1 MLTVTLIYRKILTMT
16 EFTSVGD
23 DYARHRN
30 LMLAIDQAFNENED
44 LLENIAS
51 DYDDGFVC
59 YSEEEPI

>member
-1 MLTVTLIYRKILTMT
+1 MT

-23 DYARHRN
+23 DFNRYKD
-30 LMLAIDQAFNENED
+30 LMLAIDKAFSENED

-59 YSEEEPI
+59 YSEDDPS

>member
-1 MLTVTLIYRKILTMT
+1 MT

-23 DYARHRN
+23 DFNRHKD
-30 LMLAIDQAFNENED
+30 LMLAIDKAFSENED

-59 YSEEEPI
+59 YSEDDPS

>member
-1 MLTVTLIYRKILTMT
+1 MT

-51 DYDDGFVC
+51 DYDEGFVC
-59 YSEEEPI
+59 YSEDEPI